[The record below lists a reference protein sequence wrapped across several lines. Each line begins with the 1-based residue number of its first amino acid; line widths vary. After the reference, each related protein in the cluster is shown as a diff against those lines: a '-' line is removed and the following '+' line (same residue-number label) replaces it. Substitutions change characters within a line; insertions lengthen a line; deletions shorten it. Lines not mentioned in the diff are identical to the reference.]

1 MQHLDGKILPY
12 ILQSKVFVTLKWPL
26 VCWGTTRGLRQQ
38 PEWSNLYLVGLVL
51 WFPMEWLEGLVIPT
65 RPSGTLS
72 LLTNASLV
80 SRIKSWSHHIKSN
93 KNYTSFPIAVV
104 VEWELSVV
112 TVPENSP
119 TSLCAVVV
127 NPQVNIQESVQVDVF
142 SVNATAKG
150 KQT

>member
-1 MQHLDGKILPY
+1 M
-12 ILQSKVFVTLKWPL
+12 
-26 VCWGTTRGLRQQ
+26 
-38 PEWSNLYLVGLVL
+38 
-51 WFPMEWLEGLVIPT
+51 
-65 RPSGTLS
+65 
-72 LLTNASLV
+72 
-80 SRIKSWSHHIKSN
+80 
-93 KNYTSFPIAVV
+93 
-104 VEWELSVV
+104 